1 MLQSV
6 YQAQLLDHYRNPRN
20 KGLLANPDFLTEE
33 LNPSCGDSIAM
44 SGRIEHGVVKALGF
58 QGKGCVISQATAS
71 MLTEYALGKSV
82 SLVMALDAQAM
93 QKLIGVPLGPVR
105 LKCALLP
112 LEALQKGIASFVDAP
127 RDTNA

>member
-20 KGLLANPDFLTEE
+20 KGLLAHPDFLTEE

-44 SGRIEHGVVKALGF
+44 SGRFEHGVVKALGF

-71 MLTEYALGKSV
+71 MLTEYALGKPV
-82 SLVMALDAQAM
+82 SDLMALDAQAM

-112 LEALQKGIASFVDAP
+112 LEALQKGIASFISQK
-127 RDTNA
+127 